1 MGTEAGERDNGQ
13 HGAEL
18 RAGLRQ
24 PAGGGLAVRRRLV
37 SGCPPLS
44 TPPPPDCTAAKPA
57 TNWNSTFFDQLMKD
71 FMTAV
76 CGPDAVHGACD
87 RLSVIQQLSTMPS
100 WM

>member
-1 MGTEAGERDNGQ
+1 MQFQTD
-13 HGAEL
+13 
-18 RAGLRQ
+18 
-24 PAGGGLAVRRRLV
+24 GGPFDKYYSALSNLNASYVRFAPWCPNPRLV
-37 SGCPPLS
+37 VPEL
-44 TPPPPDCTAAKPA
+44 TPPDCTATKPA

-76 CGPDAVHGACD
+76 CGLDAVHGACD